1 MIGGAAPQPA
11 TPPVADARARL
22 TALSARLDAAL
33 AQRITHDRAR
43 LTALSHRMEAAQP
56 NPAAA

>member
-1 MIGGAAPQPA
+1 MISGKAPQHT
-11 TPPVADARARL
+11 TPPIADARARL
-22 TALSARLDAAL
+22 NALSARLDAAL